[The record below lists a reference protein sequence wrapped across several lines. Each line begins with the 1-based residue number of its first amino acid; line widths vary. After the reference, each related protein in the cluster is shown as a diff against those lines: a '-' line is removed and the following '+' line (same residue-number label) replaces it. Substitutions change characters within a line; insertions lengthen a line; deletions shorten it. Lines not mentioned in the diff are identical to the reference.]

1 VRLRAPREDETAE
14 VAELLTAAADESG
27 LGSVEP
33 EEVAQWFS
41 LPTFDVAGNFRV
53 AERDGTLLAYCDL
66 STSFDGHT
74 RVFMDLRSAPG
85 AGEAAAEVLDWA
97 CVRARELASGRTV
110 LRTGVPERDV
120 AKRRLLEERGFAVV
134 RHSLQMLIDF
144 EREPEPP
151 RWPEGIALAQLD
163 PGRNDRAAFDAFR
176 ETFRDAWGFAPTPFE
191 QWRHIR
197 LAAPDF
203 DPALHFLA
211 CDADEIAGLSFCVA
225 ESSRHPGYGWVNTL
239 GVRRRWRKRGLGEA
253 LLRHSFGELQRRGCR
268 GAGLDVDADNLT
280 GATRLYE
287 RVGMRVV
294 SRGDTYELEVRPG

>member
-1 VRLRAPREDETAE
+1 VKLRAPRVDETAE
-14 VAELLTAAADESG
+14 VAALLTAAAEESG

-53 AERDGTLLAYCDL
+53 GERDGTLLAYCDL
-66 STSFDGHT
+66 SISFDNDT
-74 RVFMDLRSAPG
+74 RVFMDLRSSPG
-85 AGEAAAEVLDWA
+85 AVEAAAAVLDWA
-97 CVRARELASGRTV
+97 CVRAGELASGRTV
-110 LRTGVPERDV
+110 LRTGVSERDV

-134 RHSLQMLIDF
+134 RHTLQMLIDF
-144 EREPEPP
+144 DGELEEP
-151 RWPEGIALAQLD
+151 RWPEGIELATLD
-163 PGRNDRAAFDAFR
+163 PGRNDRAAFDAFQ

-191 QWRHIR
+191 EWRHIR
-197 LAAPDF
+197 LAAHDF

-211 CDADEIAGLSFCVA
+211 CDAGEIAGLAFCVP
-225 ESSRHPGYGWVNTL
+225 ESSRHPGYGWIDTL
-239 GVRRRWRKRGLGEA
+239 GVRRPWRKRGLGEA

-294 SRGDTYELEVRPG
+294 SRGDTYELEVRSG

>member
-1 VRLRAPREDETAE
+1 MNLRAPRADETAE
-14 VAELLTAAADESG
+14 IAKLLTRAAEESG

-66 STSFDGHT
+66 STSFDGDT

-85 AGEAAAEVLDWA
+85 AGKAAAAVLDWA
-97 CVRARELASGRTV
+97 CVRTRELAAGCTV
-110 LRTGVPERDV
+110 LRTGVSERDV
-120 AKRRLLEERGFAVV
+120 VKRRLLEERGFAVV
-134 RHSLQMLIDF
+134 RHLLQMLIDF
-144 EREPEPP
+144 DGEPEAP
-151 RWPEGIALAQLD
+151 RWPEGIELAPLD
-163 PGRNDRAAFDAFR
+163 PGRNDHAAFDAFQ

-191 QWRHIR
+191 EWQHIR
-197 LAAPDF
+197 FAAHDF

-211 CDADEIAGLSFCVA
+211 YDADEIAGLAFCVA
-225 ESSRHPGYGWVNTL
+225 ESSRHPGYGWIDTL
-239 GVRRRWRKRGLGEA
+239 GVRRPWRKRGLGEA
-253 LLRHSFGELQRRGCR
+253 LLRHSFCELQRRGCR

-287 RVGMRVV
+287 RVGMHVV

>member
-1 VRLRAPREDETAE
+1 MNLRAPRADETTQI
-14 VAELLTAAADESG
+14 AELLTAAAGESG
-27 LGSVEP
+27 LGGVEP

-41 LPTFDVAGNFRV
+41 SPTFDIEGNSRV
-53 AERDGTLLAYCDL
+53 AEGDGTLLAYCDL
-66 STSFDGHT
+66 STAFDGHT
-74 RVFMDLRSAPG
+74 RVFMDLRSSPG
-85 AGEAAAEVLDWA
+85 ANEAVAAVLGWA

-110 LRTGVPERDV
+110 LRTGVSERDV

-134 RHSLQMLIDF
+134 RHLLQMLIHFDG
-144 EREPEPP
+144 EPEAP
-151 RWPEGIALAQLD
+151 RWPEGIELAPLD
-163 PGRNDRAAFDAFR
+163 PGRNDRAAFDAFQ

-191 QWRHIR
+191 EWRHIR
-197 LAAPDF
+197 LAAYDF

-211 CDADEIAGLSFCVA
+211 CDADEIAGLAFCVA
-225 ESSRHPGYGWVNTL
+225 DSSRHPGYGWIDTL
-239 GVRRRWRKRGLGEA
+239 GVRRPWRKRGLGEA
-253 LLRHSFGELQRRGCR
+253 LLRHSFGELKRRGCH

>member
-1 VRLRAPREDETAE
+1 MNLRAPRADETAE
-14 VAELLTAAADESG
+14 VAELLTAAAEESG

-66 STSFDGHT
+66 STSFDGDT

-85 AGEAAAEVLDWA
+85 AGEAAAKVLDWA

-110 LRTGVPERDV
+110 LRTGVSERDV

-134 RHSLQMLIDF
+134 RHLFQMLIDF
-144 EREPEPP
+144 YGEPEAP
-151 RWPEGIALAQLD
+151 RWPEGIEPAQLD
-163 PGRNDRAAFDAFR
+163 PGRNDRAAFDAFQ

-191 QWRHIR
+191 EWRHIR
-197 LAAPDF
+197 LAAYDF

-211 CDADEIAGLSFCVA
+211 CDADEIAGLAFCVL
-225 ESSRHPGYGWVNTL
+225 ESSRHPGYGWIDTL
-239 GVRRRWRKRGLGEA
+239 GVRRPWRKRGLGEA
-253 LLRHSFGELQRRGCR
+253 LLRHAFGELQRRGCR

-294 SRGDTYELEVRPG
+294 SRGRTYELEVQPG